1 LKTAGISASKKTVGA
16 TGLLLLAFTFL
27 SPGAAAQEPVVDPDI
42 DRYVWDL
49 SSLYASHSAWE
60 KERSTIIEGLQT
72 IGNLRGTVGQ
82 NADSFAHALDKVADL
97 RRRAGKMAEYG
108 VLVSM
113 ADTHSEQAQ
122 TEYSV
127 GISLE
132 SQVEGAV
139 SFVED
144 EVRGVG
150 AERIA
155 QYMRMRPD
163 SEVHRRRIHEILRQ
177 APHQLP
183 SDAEKV
189 VESMSG
195 WPQVSWDTYWALTEA
210 DLGWP
215 TIEGPSGEK
224 IVANRAAYLRLRGS
238 PDTKLREAV
247 GSAYFKQLKSVENP
261 YGVLLTDRIEADLTI
276 ARHRKFR
283 DGIEAQLFREGL
295 PRNAQSTMVQVVHN
309 NLATFHRYLALRE
322 RALKVVHPAYLDVYS
337 DLPGSNRSFS
347 VQETIAT
354 MLAAA
359 APLGADYQAALRE
372 RVATRWAHLPPWP
385 QKREEYGIWYSVGG
399 ARPYGFMKYRG
410 TFNDSSGFA
419 GLATLLMAYEDIP
432 PNHPTDT
439 RNDPGVYSN
448 AILYTGMILH
458 ADYLKDHAQTRHE
471 RMAFLLWALDRTAQT
486 VFRHTMTTE
495 FESAIQEQIM
505 NGQTPSGQQIS
516 ELYLRLLRQYFGGES
531 GMDIDDS
538 VATEWMSVRLPFG
551 SFETLN
557 WPFAM
562 AAACSLV
569 EKVRAGDTTARKGFD
584 EVLGRGESDLSYDLL
599 KTADVDLSTAEPYD
613 AAIRRMNGLLDEFQ
627 DLLKQA
633 D

>member
-1 LKTAGISASKKTVGA
+1 MTSF
-16 TGLLLLAFTFL
+16 LLLVFTFL
-27 SPGAAAQEPVVDPDI
+27 PHRPAAQELAVDPDI

-49 SSLYASHSAWE
+49 SSLYASDAEWE
-60 KERSTIIEGLQT
+60 KERSTIVEELQT
-72 IGNLRGTVGQ
+72 IGHLKGTVGK
-82 NADSFAHALDKVADL
+82 NADSFAHALDQVADL

-108 VLVSM
+108 ILVSM
-113 ADTHSEQAQ
+113 ADTHSEKAQ
-122 TEYSV
+122 TQYSV

-144 EVRGVG
+144 EIRGVG

-155 QYMRMRPD
+155 QYMRIQPGLD
-163 SEVHRRRIHEILRQ
+163 VHRRRIHEILRQ
-177 APHQLP
+177 APHRLT
-183 SDAEKV
+183 SDAEEV
-189 VESMSG
+189 VGSLNR
-195 WPQVSWDTYWALTEA
+195 WPQVSWDTYWALSEA

-215 TIEGPSGEK
+215 TVESPSGEK
-224 IVANRAAYLRLRGS
+224 IIANRAGYLRLRLS
-238 PDTKLREAV
+238 PDAKLREEV
-247 GSAYFKQLKSVENP
+247 GRAYLKQLKSVENP
-261 YGVLLTDRIEADLTI
+261 FGVLLTRRIEADLTI

-295 PRNAQSTMVQVVHN
+295 PRSAQNTMMQVAHD

-322 RALKVVHPAYLDVYS
+322 RALKVVHTSYLDVYS
-337 DLPGSNRSFS
+337 DLPGSNRRFS
-347 VQETIAT
+347 VQETITT

-359 APLGADYQAALRE
+359 APLGADYQAKLRE
-372 RVATRWAHLPPWP
+372 RVETQWAHLPPWP

-399 ARPYGFMKYRG
+399 AQPYGFMKYRG
-410 TFNDSSGFA
+410 TFNDSSGLA
-419 GLATLLMAYEDIP
+419 GLATLLMAYENIP
-432 PNHPTDT
+432 RNHPTDT

-448 AILYTGMILH
+448 AILYSGMILH
-458 ADYLKDHAQTRHE
+458 ADYLKDHARSRQE
-471 RMAFLLWALDRTAQT
+471 RLAFLLWALDRTAQT

-505 NGQTPSGQQIS
+505 NGQTPSGEQVS
-516 ELYLRLLRQYFGGES
+516 ELYLKLLRQYYGGDS

-538 VATEWMSVRLPFG
+538 FATEWMSVRLPFG

-569 EKVRAGDTTARKGFD
+569 EKVRSGDKTARKGFD

-599 KTADVDLSTAEPYD
+599 KAAGVDLNTPEPYD
-613 AAIRRMNGLLDEFQ
+613 AVIRRMNGLLDEFQ
-627 DLLKQA
+627 DLLRKA